1 MTQQTEVIEMNDIAK
16 FLTDDL
22 YKTGEVNGCKPEAT
36 NSGNHSGTPSSS
48 NSECAPIISSAIVKR
63 LALSESGFVFDPVSG
78 QSFSVN
84 ESGLAVLRLA
94 QVEEEVEILVENLA
108 QHFDASAAEIRRDVL
123 DYADRLKEF
132 LK

>member
-1 MTQQTEVIEMNDIAK
+1 MNNTAKLAMVEIVKTLSTEGRGTETANAGI
-16 FLTDDL
+16 
-22 YKTGEVNGCKPEAT
+22 
-36 NSGNHSGTPSSS
+36 NSAVPGSQ
-48 NSECAPIISSAIVKR
+48 NSESSPLISCTILKR

-78 QSFSVN
+78 QSFTVN

-94 QVEEEVEILVENLA
+94 QVEEDVTKLVENLA
-108 QHFDASAAEIRRDVL
+108 LHFDATTAEIRRDVL

>member
-1 MTQQTEVIEMNDIAK
+1 MCLLRVLKAAHLMARTEINEMNDI
-16 FLTDDL
+16 
-22 YKTGEVNGCKPEAT
+22 
-36 NSGNHSGTPSSS
+36 S
-48 NSECAPIISSAIVKR
+48 ISSAILKR

-84 ESGLAVLRLA
+84 ESGLAILRLA
-94 QVEEEVEILVENLA
+94 QVDNEVESLVENLA
-108 QHFDASAAEIRRDVL
+108 RNFDASKTEIRRDVL